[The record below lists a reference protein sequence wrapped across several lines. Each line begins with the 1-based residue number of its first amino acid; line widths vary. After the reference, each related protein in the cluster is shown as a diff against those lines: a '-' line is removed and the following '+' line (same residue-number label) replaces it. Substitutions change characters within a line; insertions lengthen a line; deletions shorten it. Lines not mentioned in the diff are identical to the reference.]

1 MNLSIKFC
9 LGLFISCIGFFS
21 SFVLSALLG
30 FSTNVMISFCLP
42 FLSLIITCFIG
53 FYISYNNIS
62 LKLNI
67 FNKICFKTHIP
78 VVFLIKN

>member
-21 SFVLSALLG
+21 SFVLSALFG
-30 FSTNVMISFCLP
+30 FSTNVMLLFCLP
-42 FLSLIITCFIG
+42 FLVLIITCFIG

-67 FNKICFKTHIP
+67 FDKIYFKTYIP
-78 VVFLIKN
+78 VVILVKN